1 MKRTLLAAAI
11 ILAMCGYIGAQQN
24 PADAPATK
32 EEIQKYL
39 QVMHS
44 RDMMTK
50 MVDAMSKPMHEM
62 MHEQYLKDKDR
73 LPADFEVRINKMM
86 DDMMKSFPWDEM
98 VEAMVPVYQKH
109 LTKGDVDALVA
120 FYSTPTGQKLIKQ
133 MPEITGE
140 AMQQTIPLMRKSIDA
155 MTQRMQEEVAAMV
168 RESENKSRKTDAQ
181 INN

>member
-1 MKRTLLAAAI
+1 MKRILLAAAI
-11 ILAMCGYIGAQQN
+11 ILAMCGYVGAQQN

-62 MHEQYLKDKDR
+62 MHEQYLKGKDR
-73 LPADFEVRINKMM
+73 LPADFEARMNKMM

-98 VEAMVPVYQKH
+98 LEAMVPVYQKH

-120 FYSTPTGQKLIKQ
+120 FYSTPTGQKLIKE
-133 MPEITGE
+133 MPEITAE
-140 AMQQTIPLMRKSIDA
+140 AMQQMMPLMRKSIDA

-168 RESENKSRKTDAQ
+168 RESENKSRKTDPQ

>member
-1 MKRTLLAAAI
+1 VGTLERR
-11 ILAMCGYIGAQQN
+11 QN

>member
-32 EEIQKYL
+32 QEIQKYL

-44 RDMMTK
+44 RDMITK

-73 LPADFEVRINKMM
+73 LPTDFEVRIKKMM
-86 DDMMKSFPWDEM
+86 DDMMQSFPWDEM
-98 VEAMVPVYQKH
+98 LEAMVPVYQKH

-120 FYSTPTGQKLIKQ
+120 FYSTPTGQKLIKE

-140 AMQQTIPLMRKSIDA
+140 AMQQMMPLMRKSIDA
-155 MTQRMQEEVAAMV
+155 MTHRMQEEVATMV